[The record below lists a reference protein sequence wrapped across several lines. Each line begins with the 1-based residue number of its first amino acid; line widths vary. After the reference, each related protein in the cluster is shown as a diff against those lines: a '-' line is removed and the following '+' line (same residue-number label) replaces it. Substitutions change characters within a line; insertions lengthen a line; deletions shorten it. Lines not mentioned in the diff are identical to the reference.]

1 MFRKMQSSLAR
12 PSVLAVSL
20 ATGMLFTGFAGIA
33 MAATD
38 PPTKTDPPAKT
49 VEIKT
54 IDLHTWK
61 LDPATGW
68 SVRKL
73 VGKKV
78 KGPKGENV
86 GEVDNIVFGP
96 DGKVRQLIVSTG
108 GFLGFGE
115 KNLAVKWSDVTVA
128 PDYGFVTTPITAES
142 VKKYGLFDGIPK
154 SSGPLAERD
163 WRSSELIG
171 DYVYLKGNVHY
182 AYVRDLIVSQG
193 GELQAVIVSPDVSFS
208 HADGLYAGG
217 YYAYPFYGYGYGY
230 GHGYGHGH
238 GWNPGNAHYNL
249 PYDKTDIAELLPY
262 AYRK

>member
-1 MFRKMQSSLAR
+1 MFHKMQSSLAR

-20 ATGMLFTGFAGIA
+20 AAGMLFSGFACPA

-38 PPTKTDPPAKT
+38 PAAKT

-54 IDLHTWK
+54 IDIHKWK

-68 SVRKL
+68 SVKKL

-115 KNLAVKWSDVTVA
+115 KNLAVKWSEVTVS
-128 PDYGFVTTPITAES
+128 PDYEFVTT
-142 VKKYGLFDGIPK
+142 
-154 SSGPLAERD
+154 PLAERD

-182 AYVRDLIVSQG
+182 AYVRDLIVSNG
-193 GELQAVIVSPDVSFS
+193 GELQAVIVSPDVGFS
-208 HADGLYAGG
+208 HGDGLYGGG

-230 GHGYGHGH
+230 GHGYGHGQ

-249 PYDKTDIAELLPY
+249 PYDKTDIKELLPY

>member
-1 MFRKMQSSLAR
+1 MFRKLHSSSVR
-12 PSVLAVSL
+12 PPVLAASL
-20 ATGMLFTGFAGIA
+20 ITGLLFAGVA
-33 MAATD
+33 GPATAATD
-38 PPTKTDPPAKT
+38 SPVKT
-49 VEIKT
+49 VKIET
-54 IDLHTWK
+54 IDLRTWK

-78 KGPKGENV
+78 KGPKGDNV
-86 GEVDNIVFGP
+86 GEVDNFVFGP
-96 DGKVRQLIVSTG
+96 DGKVRELIVSTG

-115 KNLAVKWSDVTVA
+115 KNLAVKWSDVTVS
-128 PDYGFVTTPITAES
+128 PDYEFVTTPITVES

-154 SSGPLAERD
+154 SSGPLAPRN

-193 GELQAVIVSPDVSFS
+193 GELQAVIVSPDVGFS
-208 HADGLYAGG
+208 HGGGLYTGG
-217 YYAYPFYGYGYGY
+217 YYAYPFYGYGRY
-230 GHGYGHGH
+230 

-249 PYDKTDIAELLPY
+249 PYDKTNIKELLPY